1 MTFRP
6 VLDALAI
13 PAEATVVRRVPKT
26 LLLEQDA
33 VRTAADKRRIQE
45 GIDEIVWVATLKP
58 TTIGVPAFEDNVRQY
73 LEISVLT
80 CALRNPANPGR
91 IVELIHRAIPYPVVL
106 VVGRDN
112 VVSLSLAH
120 KRWSHG
126 EAGAV
131 VADTVHRSREF
142 QLDAPDGL
150 AALFL
155 TSLAI
160 ARTAATDL
168 YTLYD
173 RWVQRIEA
181 LAAADITGS
190 YVAPSGPENAAVR
203 REALESH
210 ERLTKQIAAI
220 RAQAGKEKQI
230 RRRVDLNV
238 KLKRLEE
245 ELAEATTSL

>member
-1 MTFRP
+1 MMFQP

-13 PAEATVVRRVPKT
+13 PAEATVNKRVPKT
-26 LLLEQDA
+26 LQLEQDA

-45 GIDEIVWVATLKP
+45 GIDEIVWVAALKP
-58 TTIGVPAFEDNVRQY
+58 TTIGVPAFADNVRQY

-80 CALRNPANPGR
+80 CALRDPGNPGR

-106 VVGRDN
+106 AVGRDN
-112 VVSLSLAH
+112 IVSLSLAH
-120 KRWSHG
+120 KRWSYG

-142 QLDAPDGL
+142 DPDAPDGL

-190 YVAPSGPENAAVR
+190 YVAPSRPEHATVR

-210 ERLTKQIAAI
+210 ERLTKQIATI
-220 RAQAGKEKQI
+220 RTQAGKEKQI
-230 RRRVDLNV
+230 GRRVDLNV
-238 KLKRLEE
+238 KLKRLEK
-245 ELAEATTSL
+245 ELAEAISTL

>member
-1 MTFRP
+1 MFQS

-13 PAEATVVRRVPKT
+13 PAGATVNKRVPKT

-33 VRTAADKRRIQE
+33 IRTAADKRQIQE
-45 GIDEIVWVATLKP
+45 RIDEVVWIAALKP
-58 TTIGVPAFEDNVRQY
+58 TTIGVSAFEDNVRQY

-80 CALRNPANPGR
+80 CALRDPSNPGR

-106 VVGRDN
+106 AVGRDN
-112 VVSLSLAH
+112 IVSLSLAH
-120 KRWSHG
+120 KRWSYG
-126 EAGAV
+126 ETGAV
-131 VADTVHRSREF
+131 VAETVHHSREF
-142 QLDAPDGL
+142 DPDAPDGL

-173 RWVQRIEA
+173 RWVHRIEA

-190 YVAPSGPENAAVR
+190 YLAPSRPECAAVR

-210 ERLTKQIAAI
+210 ERLTKQNRGDTKAGRQGKADQAA
-220 RAQAGKEKQI
+220 RRPQRQAQA
-230 RRRVDLNV
+230 
-238 KLKRLEE
+238 
-245 ELAEATTSL
+245 T

>member
-1 MTFRP
+1 MC
-6 VLDALAI
+6 
-13 PAEATVVRRVPKT
+13 PKT

-33 VRTAADKRRIQE
+33 VRTAADKRRLQE
-45 GIDEIVWVATLKP
+45 GIDEIFWVAALKP

-80 CALRNPANPGR
+80 CALRDPGNPGR
-91 IVELIHRAIPYPVVL
+91 IVELIHRAIPYPVHVL
-106 VVGRDN
+106 AVGRDN
-112 VVSLSLAH
+112 IVSLSLAH
-120 KRWSHG
+120 KRWSYG

-142 QLDAPDGL
+142 DPDAPDGL

-155 TSLAI
+155 SSLAI
-160 ARTAATDL
+160 AMTAATDL

-190 YVAPSGPENAAVR
+190 YVVPSRPESAAVR

-220 RAQAGKEKQI
+220 RTRASKEKQI
-230 RRRVDLNV
+230 RRRVDLNID
-238 KLKRLEE
+238 LKRLEK